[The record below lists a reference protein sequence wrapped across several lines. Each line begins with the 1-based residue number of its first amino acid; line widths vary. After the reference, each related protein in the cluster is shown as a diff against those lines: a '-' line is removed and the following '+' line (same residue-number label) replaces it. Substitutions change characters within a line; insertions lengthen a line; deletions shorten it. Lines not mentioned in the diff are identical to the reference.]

1 MHFTSHKSTTW
12 CGVIIWGLTHAHK
25 VWGQGKKLHNVKL
38 FKFGSGQ
45 RGFWNILV
53 DQINWDW
60 DETLHDHRIWH
71 VCFAG
76 IFLEFIENIS
86 YRNIS
91 KDCFGQKGFWGVLH
105 MILNMTMY
113 WNSYIWKIY
122 VYGVS
127 LNFLKYF

>member
-12 CGVIIWGLTHAHK
+12 CGIIIWGLAHAHK
-25 VWGQGKKLHNVKL
+25 VWGQGNKLHNVKL

-45 RGFWNILV
+45 EWFWNILMK
-53 DQINWDW
+53 QINWDW
-60 DETLHDHRIWH
+60 DETLQDHHIWQLW
-71 VCFAG
+71 FSG

-91 KDCFGQKGFWGVLH
+91 KAWFKQKGFWGVLPI
-105 MILNMTMY
+105 MLNMTMC

-122 VYGVS
+122 VHWVS
-127 LNFLKYF
+127 LNFPKYF